1 MNGSSS
7 NMLSYFH
14 FFDGKWV
21 LILNWKIP
29 INHMLCSVSVG
40 PIPPLPPHPNL
51 HSILSSLPSF
61 SLCPGSYSPLLL
73 LSLLNY
79 FFPSLPPTLCSFPP
93 SFLSFPLPPLSF
105 STSSSHH
112 LLPLLLVYFLPICY
126 LDGSSYTVPIL
137 NYSFH
142 ILNNPWLQICRGAFT
157 ISAAFGSRRHVTQF
171 SKSFQFT
178 NIPSS

>member
-1 MNGSSS
+1 
-7 NMLSYFH
+7 MLFLWGLFLLYLLTLTFIR
-14 FFDGKWV
+14 FFLLF
-21 LILNWKIP
+21 LI
-29 INHMLCSVSVG
+29 
-40 PIPPLPPHPNL
+40 
-51 HSILSSLPSF
+51 F

-93 SFLSFPLPPLSF
+93 SFLSFLLPPSF
-105 STSSSHH
+105 VLLNIFLLPSSPSTSS
-112 LLPLLLVYFLPICY
+112 LPLPICY
-126 LDGSSYTVPIL
+126 LAGSSHMVPIL

-171 SKSFQFT
+171 SVISVHKYSFLLKLRKY
-178 NIPSS
+178 